1 MRLSTP
7 LRGVNRLV
15 ADSTILRILL
25 LSLLLNVVQWVY
37 LVRYVTPQPYP
48 IPLHYTITFGI
59 DRIGPWYSAFILPLS
74 GTIMIIINLLL
85 SALTVEHHR
94 VTAFLIGAISILTQ
108 TILLVSAFL
117 VFRLG

>member
-7 LRGVNRLV
+7 LRGISRLT
-15 ADSTILRILL
+15 ADRTILRILL

-37 LVRYVTPQPYP
+37 LIRYVKPQSFP

-59 DRIGPWYSAFILPLS
+59 DRIGPWYSAFILPIS
-74 GTIMIIINLLL
+74 GTIMVMTNFLL

-94 VTAFLIGAISILTQ
+94 MTTLLIAAISVLIES
-108 TILLVSAFL
+108 ILLVSAIL
-117 VFRLG
+117 LIRIM